1 MRKRRTRPSASSTP
15 SAPRTAPSEDESA
28 TPISEAR
35 SFRLQAEE
43 PELKEQDVAK
53 AVMTQ
58 VELEPIDRL
67 EEKVKLLVG
76 LIDRLRGDQT
86 RASEENARLSRELD
100 GMRARLAEAEGTSTE
115 LAALRQE
122 RELIRSRVGDMLA
135 QIEHLNL

>member
-1 MRKRRTRPSASSTP
+1 
-15 SAPRTAPSEDESA
+15 
-28 TPISEAR
+28 
-35 SFRLQAEE
+35 
-43 PELKEQDVAK
+43 
-53 AVMTQ
+53 MTQ

-100 GMRARLAEAEGTSTE
+100 GMKARLAEAEGTSAE